1 MIAHN
6 NAMLAPFAKSSPL
19 AAIGVVLIGSWLL
32 AASAWIEAP
41 MWPVP
46 MTAQTYAVL
55 LIGAACGARL
65 AAATVGA
72 YLAQGALGLPVFSGG
87 DAGAAH
93 LIGPTGGYLF
103 GFLIAAT
110 VIGWLVERGW
120 SARFVPLIGAM
131 ALGHAIV
138 FAFGVAHLSVF
149 TGPDAAVASG
159 FTPFIVGAI
168 VKTFAAAA
176 TLRFGE
182 AAFARK

>member
-1 MIAHN
+1 MRA
-6 NAMLAPFAKSSPL
+6 ALLTPFAKSSPV
-19 AAIGVVLIGSWLL
+19 ATIGVVLIGSWLL

-65 AAATVGA
+65 AAATVAA
-72 YLAQGALGLPVFSGG
+72 YLAQGAMGLPVFAGG

-93 LIGPTGGYLF
+93 LVGPTGGYLL
-103 GFLIAAT
+103 GFLAAAAF
-110 VIGWLVERGW
+110 IGWLVERGW
-120 SARFVPLIGAM
+120 STRFISLIAAM

-138 FAFGVAHLSVF
+138 FFFGVAHLSVF
-149 TGPDAAVASG
+149 VGPDAAVASG
-159 FTPFIVGAI
+159 FTPFLVGAI

-182 AAFARK
+182 TAFARRNA

>member
-1 MIAHN
+1 MN
-6 NAMLAPFAKSSPL
+6 QQTLRAPFAKSSPL
-19 AAIGVVLIGSWLL
+19 ATLGVVLIGSWLL

-65 AAATVGA
+65 GAATVGA
-72 YLAQGALGLPVFSGG
+72 YLIQGALGLPVFAGG

-93 LIGPTGGYLF
+93 LAGPTGGYLI
-103 GFLIAAT
+103 GFLAAAAL
-110 VIGWLVERGW
+110 VGWLVERGW
-120 SARFVPLIGAM
+120 NARFVSLLAAM
-131 ALGHAIV
+131 AAGHAVV
-138 FAFGVAHLSVF
+138 FALGVVHLSVF
-149 TGPDAAVASG
+149 VGPEAALATG
-159 FTPFIVGAI
+159 FTPFIAGAI

-182 AAFARK
+182 SAFARK